1 VMDRGLITE
10 NPTGSLTKWTGE
22 GVRADLIRWI
32 KIRRLR
38 TDMAAI

>member
-1 VMDRGLITE
+1 VDCGLNTE
-10 NPTGSLTKWTGE
+10 NPMGSLTKWPGE
-22 GVRADLIRWI
+22 GVHADLIRWI